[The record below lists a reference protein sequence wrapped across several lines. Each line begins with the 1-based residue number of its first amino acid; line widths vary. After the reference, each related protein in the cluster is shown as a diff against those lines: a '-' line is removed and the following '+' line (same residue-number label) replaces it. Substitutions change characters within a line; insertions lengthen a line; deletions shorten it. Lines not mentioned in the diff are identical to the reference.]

1 MSVKL
6 VKGLLWIALC
16 ILTFQLT
23 AQQKSY
29 DFFVGTFE
37 GKVGSK
43 GIYKFKLNSKGEFTS
58 LGLACRTENPSY
70 ITFSDDKKYLLSV
83 NLYPDFGPGNLESFR
98 VTKKGLKSMSK
109 TVTDKAPGFV
119 SARGEY
125 VLVANYSGG
134 NTELFKLDAN
144 GKLSHSLSKEEHD
157 GRGANTI
164 RQEAP
169 HSHSAW
175 FTPNSNVIISPDL
188 GTNHLWFSD
197 LDPNKDKLKPR
208 KQKKLKMNEGA
219 GPRHLAF
226 HPQHPNWIYVI
237 NELDN
242 TISLVTTNSKDKYRL
257 VSSISTLPEKMSSKN
272 NVAAHI
278 YISAD
283 GKFLYASNRG
293 ESDSLVIYKID
304 QYSGE
309 LSVIGFEDTKGDFPR
324 HFAFSPNEKFI
335 VVANQNS
342 NNLVSYKRDE
352 RTGEL
357 TFVDKIKAP
366 HPTCI
371 LF

>member
-1 MSVKL
+1 MSVKS
-6 VKGLLWIALC
+6 VKDLLWITLC

-43 GIYKFKLNSKGEFTS
+43 GIYKFRLNSKGEFTS
-58 LGLACRTENPSY
+58 LGLVGRVENPSY
-70 ITFSDDKKYLLSV
+70 ITFNDNKKYLLSV
-83 NLYPDFGPGNLESFR
+83 SLYPSFGPGNLESFL
-98 VTKKGLKSMSK
+98 VTKRGLKSISK

-119 SARGEY
+119 SAKGSH

-134 NTELFKLDAN
+134 TTELFKLSPN
-144 GKLSHSLSKEEHD
+144 GKLSHSLSKEQHEGKGD
-157 GRGANTI
+157 NN

-175 FTPNSNVIISPDL
+175 FSPDSNVIISPDL

-197 LDPNKDKLKPR
+197 LDPNTSTLKPR
-208 KQKKLKMNEGA
+208 RQKKLTLNEGA

-226 HPQHPNWIYVI
+226 HPQHSNWIYVI

-242 TISLVTTNSKDKYRL
+242 TISFVTTNDKGKYKL
-257 VSSISTLPEKMSSKN
+257 VSSISTLPKNISGNN

-278 YISAD
+278 LISND

-293 ESDSLVIYKID
+293 ESDSLVIYEIN

-309 LSVIGFEDTKGDFPR
+309 LSLVGFENVKGDFPR
-324 HFAFSPNEKFI
+324 HFAFSPNEEFI

-342 NNLVSYKRDE
+342 NNLVSYKRS
-352 RTGEL
+352 RTTGKL
-357 TFVDKIKAP
+357 IFIDKVKTP
-366 HPTCI
+366 NPTCV